1 MGTSDTSRSSRRRS
15 PSRRLI
21 IAATGHRP
29 NKLGG
34 YGDDTLERATVLA
47 CRFLQ
52 DRKPSSVI
60 TGMALG
66 WDTAIALAAQRLR
79 IPYIAA
85 VPFQG
90 QQSMWPMTAKQRYQT
105 LLEAATEVVMVTR
118 GGYSPQAMHL
128 RNRWMVDRCDL
139 LVALWNGTPGGTAA
153 CVAYAKQV
161 EREWINLW
169 PEWRNL
175 T

>member
-1 MGTSDTSRSSRRRS
+1 MGTSDSRRGTRRRP

-47 CRFLQ
+47 CGFLA
-52 DRKPSSVI
+52 DRKPTSVI

-66 WDTAIALAAQRLR
+66 WDTAVALAAQRLR

-85 VPFQG
+85 IPFQG
-90 QQSMWPMTAKQRYQT
+90 QQSMWPMSAKQRYQT
-105 LLEAATEVVMVTR
+105 LLAAAAEVVMVTR

-128 RNRWMVDRCDL
+128 RNKWMVDHCDL
-139 LVALWNGTPGGTAA
+139 LVALWNGTSGGTAS
-153 CVAYAKQV
+153 CIAYAKQA
-161 EREWINLW
+161 EREWVNLW
-169 PEWRNL
+169 SEFIG
-175 T
+175 